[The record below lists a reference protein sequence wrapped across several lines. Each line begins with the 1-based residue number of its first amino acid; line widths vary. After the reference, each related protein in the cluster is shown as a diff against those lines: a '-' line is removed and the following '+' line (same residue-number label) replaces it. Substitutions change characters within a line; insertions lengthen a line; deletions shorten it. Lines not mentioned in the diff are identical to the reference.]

1 MLPESDAGDVE
12 FEFECSEKK
21 SRSTGGNT
29 GDQEELFNASWDW
42 VSDTEAEAEAE
53 AEAGTDT
60 AAVEAEA
67 CPIVMSDPIV
77 SASHHPYDPV
87 EAPPLLSSVP
97 LIPLVAATEQRV
109 SDPMVCA
116 EQDRDTTECPVVCP
130 HPGSLTSPP
139 DSDVRV
145 PDVSTADSAFNSPA
159 AAPLT
164 ASGVISSDCVG
175 ALQNNSSV
183 MLPSSDK
190 ASVSKQSS
198 PSSSSCSSQYHITP
212 LLSALLPTTIPPPTT
227 HRLSHSASSPLLLS
241 VSTVTSYSSLVS
253 PSNHQPKSEIAASSV
268 LPSPLTSPSASIDG
282 ISLRRVAVK
291 AVAAAIEPPHEQE
304 ASNMTPSAL
313 TIDVLQSIDVSS
325 PVSTLSESSLPLSP
339 YALFLARNAAQAAAA
354 QPCLSLSL
362 SPPPPQVAS
371 ARNAMLLTYE
381 EEEAEYRAK
390 HGTSW
395 APLSPTVYFSEPIEI
410 DSKAWKNGK
419 QNASRYSNA
428 YCPVLFH
435 PPLMHSTLF
444 DTSSHNYQPFYYH
457 VLYSTLLC
465 SAYLPSSFTE
475 CVCLCVTP
483 RTPCCLWRFIEC
495 IASHFPHSAPLHYC
509 SDDLLGVAGMQTVAL
524 VAVLVLVVAVV
535 LMCLVVHTMIPTVT
549 AKRAALVRV
558 RKRTRRRPLTGATRA
573 IT

>member
-1 MLPESDAGDVE
+1 MLPDSDAGDVE
-12 FEFECSEKK
+12 FEFQRSEKK

-42 VSDTEAEAEAE
+42 VSDTEAEAD
-53 AEAGTDT
+53 AEAGPHT
-60 AAVEAEA
+60 AVEA

-77 SASHHPYDPV
+77 STSHHPYDPV
-87 EAPPLLSSVP
+87 EVPPLLSSVA
-97 LIPLVAATEQRV
+97 LIPLVAATEQRM
-109 SDPMVCA
+109 SDPTVGA
-116 EQDRDTTECPVVCP
+116 EHDSDTTECPVVCS

-139 DSDVRV
+139 VSEVR
-145 PDVSTADSAFNSPA
+145 PLDVSTADSALHSPA
-159 AAPLT
+159 TAPLT
-164 ASGVISSDCVG
+164 ASGVISSDCVC

-183 MLPSSDK
+183 VSPSPDK

-198 PSSSSCSSQYHITP
+198 PSFSSSSSCSSQYHITP
-212 LLSALLPTTIPPPTT
+212 LLSALLPTTIPPPPTT

-253 PSNHQPKSEIAASSV
+253 PSNQHPKSEIAASSV

-291 AVAAAIEPPHEQE
+291 AVAAAIKPSHEQG
-304 ASNMTPSAL
+304 ASNMIPSAL

-354 QPCLSLSL
+354 QPCLSSLSL
-362 SPPPPQVAS
+362 SPPPPQLAS

-410 DSKAWKNGK
+410 DSKAWMNGN
-419 QNASRYSNA
+419 QNAFRYSKA
-428 YCPVLFH
+428 YCPVSFH
-435 PPLMHSTLF
+435 PTLMQLHS
-444 DTSSHNYQPFYYH
+444 
-457 VLYSTLLC
+457 
-465 SAYLPSSFTE
+465 
-475 CVCLCVTP
+475 
-483 RTPCCLWRFIEC
+483 I
-495 IASHFPHSAPLHYC
+495 
-509 SDDLLGVAGMQTVAL
+509 
-524 VAVLVLVVAVV
+524 
-535 LMCLVVHTMIPTVT
+535 
-549 AKRAALVRV
+549 
-558 RKRTRRRPLTGATRA
+558 
-573 IT
+573 

>member
-1 MLPESDAGDVE
+1 MLPKSDAGDAE

-42 VSDTEAEAEAE
+42 VSDTEAEAEA
-53 AEAGTDT
+53 GTDI
-60 AAVEAEA
+60 AAAEA

-77 SASHHPYDPV
+77 STSHHQYDPV
-87 EAPPLLSSVP
+87 EVPPLLLSVA
-97 LIPLVAATEQRV
+97 LIPLVAATE
-109 SDPMVCA
+109 SDPMVGA
-116 EQDRDTTECPVVCP
+116 EQDSDTTECPVVCP

-139 DSDVRV
+139 GSEVRLL
-145 PDVSTADSAFNSPA
+145 DVSTADSALHSPPT
-159 AAPLT
+159 APLT
-164 ASGVISSDCVG
+164 ASGVISGDCVG

-183 MLPSSDK
+183 MSPSSDK

-198 PSSSSCSSQYHITP
+198 PSISSSCSSQYHITP
-212 LLSALLPTTIPPPTT
+212 LLSALLPTTIPPPQTT

-241 VSTVTSYSSLVS
+241 VSTVPSYSSLVS
-253 PSNHQPKSEIAASSV
+253 PSNQHPKSEIAASSV

-291 AVAAAIEPPHEQE
+291 AVAVAIEPSHVQK
-304 ASNMTPSAL
+304 ASIMTPSAL

-339 YALFLARNAAQAAAA
+339 YALFMARNAAQAAAA
-354 QPCLSLSL
+354 QPCLSSLSL

-410 DSKAWKNGK
+410 DSKAWMNGNK
-419 QNASRYSNA
+419 NASRYSNA
-428 YCPVLFH
+428 YCPVSH

-444 DTSSHNYQPFYYH
+444 DTSSHHSPPFNYH

-465 SAYLPSSFTE
+465 SAYLPFSFNE
-475 CVCLCVTP
+475 CVSLCVTP
-483 RTPCCLWRFIEC
+483 
-495 IASHFPHSAPLHYC
+495 
-509 SDDLLGVAGMQTVAL
+509 
-524 VAVLVLVVAVV
+524 
-535 LMCLVVHTMIPTVT
+535 
-549 AKRAALVRV
+549 
-558 RKRTRRRPLTGATRA
+558 
-573 IT
+573 